1 MSSSAALR
9 AEAAR
14 VLAAVLQ
21 GSSLDDALQIDP
33 TLSAQERGFL
43 RSLCFDSV
51 RWYLRLDALLER
63 LVTRPGQKLHPH
75 VRALAIIGLCQLL
88 YSQTPVHA
96 AVGETVNAARVLNQQ
111 RAAGFINA
119 LLRRFLRERDA
130 LTSEVDRLDSARTA
144 HPKWLMDQLARD
156 WPEQYAAILDANNE
170 RPPFWIRVNTRRIS
184 GADYRRQLE
193 YAQIEVIASQFQDEA
208 LCLARAVDVHALP
221 GFAQGQVSI
230 QDAAAQLAARLV
242 RPEPGERILDACC
255 APGGKTGHLL
265 ELQPELAHLVAVDSS
280 AQRLER
286 VYENLQRLGLQA
298 NVIEGDAAEPK
309 RWWDGERFD
318 RVLLDVPC
326 SATGVIRRH
335 PDIKL
340 LRRAEDIE
348 PLAHRQAAL
357 LRATWPMLKSGGRL
371 VYASCSALRAE
382 TTDVIK
388 DFLVETADAQDV
400 TPTALRT
407 LGLEAQ
413 PEVGYRIAAGSQNMD
428 GFYYAVLE
436 KKKSGGDDGDKVEVM
451 TVTKAIQVMR
461 ERVMGDG

>member
-21 GSSLDDALQIDP
+21 GASLDDALQIDP
-33 TLSAQERGFL
+33 TLSAQERGVL

-51 RWYLRLDALLER
+51 RWYVRLNALLQR
-63 LVTRPGQKLHPH
+63 LLARPGQKLDPNVH
-75 VRALAIIGLCQLL
+75 ALVIVGLCQLL

-111 RAAGFINA
+111 RAAGFVNA
-119 LLRRFLRERDA
+119 LLRRFLRERET
-130 LTSEVDRLDSARTA
+130 LTSEVDRSESARTA
-144 HPKWLMDQLARD
+144 HPKWLLDRLARD
-156 WPEQYAAILDANNE
+156 WPNQYAAILDANNE

-193 YAQIEVIASQFQDEA
+193 QAQIPVIASLFNDET
-208 LCLARAVDVHALP
+208 LCLERAVDVHALP
-221 GFAQGQVSI
+221 GFTQGLVSI
-230 QDAAAQLAARLV
+230 QDAAAQLAARLT
-242 RPEPGERILDACC
+242 RPQPGELILDACC

-265 ELQPELAHLVAVDSS
+265 ELQPELAQLVAVDSS
-280 AQRLER
+280 APRLKR
-286 VYENLQRLGLQA
+286 VHENLQRLGFEA
-298 NVIEGDAAEPK
+298 NVIEGDAGEPA
-309 RWWDGERFD
+309 RWWDGRLFD
-318 RVLLDVPC
+318 RILLDVPC

-348 PLAHRQAAL
+348 ALALRQAAL
-357 LRATWPMLKSGGRL
+357 LRATWSMLKPGGRL

-382 TTDVIK
+382 TTGVVR
-388 DFLVETADAQDV
+388 DFLRASNDAQDITQPAV
-400 TPTALRT
+400 EE

-413 PEVGYRIAAGSQNMD
+413 TEVGYRIAAGSHNMD
-428 GFYYAVLE
+428 GFYYAVVE
-436 KKKSGGDDGDKVEVM
+436 KK
-451 TVTKAIQVMR
+451 
-461 ERVMGDG
+461 